1 MRLRYALV
9 ADYANVTG
17 DGKPNVVGITDRL
30 YAYQFP
36 AVHRELFVV
45 NGIETDN
52 EDEGSSQEIVVNV
65 IDPDGHTLAEIRG
78 QLDINGPK
86 QTFHQLHCIRD
97 LTFAAPGSYQVNI
110 FYSGQ
115 QVAEYG
121 IELVQLP
128 PPDAA

>member
-17 DGKPNVVGITDRL
+17 DGKPNVAGITDRL

-36 AVHRELFVV
+36 AVHRELYVV

-52 EDEGSSQEIVVNV
+52 DDEETTQEILVTV
-65 IDPDGHTLAEIRG
+65 IDPDGKGLAEIRG
-78 QLDINGPK
+78 QLEINGPK

-97 LTFAAPGSYQVNI
+97 LTFAAPGNYQVNI
-110 FYSGQ
+110 YYNGQ

-121 IELVQLP
+121 IELVQLTP
-128 PPDAA
+128 PEGA

>member
-36 AVHRELFVV
+36 ALHRELYVV

-52 EDEGSSQEIVVNV
+52 DDEGTTQEILVTV
-65 IDPDGHTLAEIRG
+65 IDPDGRVLAEIRG
-78 QLDINGPK
+78 SLEINGPK
-86 QTFHQLHCIRD
+86 QTLHQLHCIRD
-97 LTFAAPGSYQVNI
+97 LTFAAPGNYQVNI
-110 FYSGQ
+110 HYNGQ

-121 IELVQLP
+121 IELVQLAQP
-128 PPDAA
+128 ETA

>member
-17 DGKPNVVGITDRL
+17 DGKPNIVGVTDRL

-36 AVHRELFVV
+36 AVHRELYVV

-52 EDEGSSQEIVVNV
+52 DDDGTTQEIAVQV
-65 IDPDGHTLAEIRG
+65 IDPDGKVLAEIRG
-78 QLDINGPK
+78 NLEINGVK

-97 LTFAAPGSYQVNI
+97 LTFAAPGNYQVNI
-110 FYSGQ
+110 QYAGV
-115 QVAEYG
+115 QVCEYG
-121 IELVQLP
+121 IELMQLP
-128 PPDAA
+128 APEAQ

>member
-17 DGKPNVVGITDRL
+17 DGKPNVSGITDRI

-36 AVHRELFVV
+36 AVHRELYVV

-52 EDEGSSQEIVVNV
+52 EDDGTTQEIAVTV
-65 IDPDGHTLAEIRG
+65 IDPDGKVLAEIRG
-78 QLDINGPK
+78 HLEIQGPK
-86 QTFHQLHCIRD
+86 QNFHQLHCIRD

-110 FYSGQ
+110 AYNGQ
-115 QVAEYG
+115 QVCEYG
-121 IELVQLP
+121 FELVQLP
-128 PPDAA
+128 PPEGQ